1 MKIEQE
7 IHQKKPFRSG
17 HQKAAINILFTN
29 NWLCGE
35 IKRKLKP
42 YNITLQQYNMLRIL
56 RGAGDPIST
65 RCIRERMI
73 DKMSDTSRLV
83 ERLCQKDLVNRDAC
97 CSDKRRVDVTISAK
111 GLKLVATVESTN
123 SGIHEMLSNLTEEEA
138 FLLSDLLDKI
148 RG

>member
-7 IHQKKPFRSG
+7 IHQKKPFKNG
-17 HQKAAINILFTN
+17 YQKAAVNILFTN

-42 YNITLQQYNMLRIL
+42 HNITLQQYNMLRIL

-83 ERLCQKDLVNRDAC
+83 DRLCQKGLVNRDAC
-97 CSDKRRVDVTISAK
+97 CSDKRRVDVTISEQ
-111 GLKLVATVESTN
+111 GLQLVSSIESTN
-123 SGIHEMLSNLTEEEA
+123 TGLEEMLSKLTEEEA
-138 FLLSDLLDKI
+138 YLLSNLLDKI
-148 RG
+148 RE